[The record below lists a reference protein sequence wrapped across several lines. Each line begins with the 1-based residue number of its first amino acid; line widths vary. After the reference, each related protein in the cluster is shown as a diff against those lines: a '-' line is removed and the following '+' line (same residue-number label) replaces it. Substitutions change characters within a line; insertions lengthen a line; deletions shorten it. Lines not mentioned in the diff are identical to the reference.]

1 VIKVVKEEEK
11 VIVVLI
17 QILIQD
23 QEDLVLGIQIHL
35 VLIQEVILLLHQIHQ
50 NLQGL
55 LLIEEIGRLNREEEI
70 RIKIIIVVRNSNNR
84 VPQDSSLL
92 LNRFNNNSS
101 N

>member
-1 VIKVVKEEEK
+1 VIKLVKEEEK

-17 QILIQD
+17 QIQD